1 MSTLKLEKRVL
12 KLIYLLCLLL
22 FTNLAVLEKPL
33 NIKALIIGVALCLII
48 GFSHHLIRRFY
59 PDGDK
64 FLLIFSSI
72 LAVVG
77 VAILFRINPS
87 IAIKQ
92 LIWVIL
98 GIVGYIIIVVA
109 LPDLKSFA
117 KYKKYYMIMTL
128 ILMPMAL
135 IYSLIFN
142 TSTNGAMNWVYLMG
156 GKFAF
161 QPSEFGKISLVL
173 YLAASLEKYE
183 NKNVLKEDFKQLIE
197 PAAIVTYSL
206 ICMVLQTD
214 LGSTLIFFGISVTML
229 YIATSKKKYVFT
241 CLGLSAVGAV
251 GAYSVFSHVKRR
263 VMIWLDPWAYANNE
277 SHQIV
282 QGLYGIASGGLFGVG
297 LGNGYPD
304 LIFAIESDF
313 IFAAICEEFGIIF
326 AIGIM
331 IIYFLLFYRGIRIA
345 FNTTD
350 RFSQLIV
357 VGFSTMIACQTLVII
372 GGIFTVIP
380 LTGITLPLIS
390 YGGSSMLTIF
400 FALGILQKIS
410 EGN

>member
-1 MSTLKLEKRVL
+1 MNSLKLEKRVL
-12 KLIYLLCLLL
+12 RLIYLLCLLL
-22 FTNLAVLEKPL
+22 FTNLALLEKPL
-33 NIKALIIGVALCLII
+33 NIKALIMGVALCLII
-48 GFSHHLIRRFY
+48 GFSHYLIRKFY

-77 VAILFRINPS
+77 VAILFRIDPS

-117 KYKKYYMIMTL
+117 KYKKYYMIITL
-128 ILMPMAL
+128 VLMPMAL

-173 YLAASLEKYE
+173 YLSAALKDYE
-183 NKNVLKEDFKQLIE
+183 SKNILKEDFKQLIE
-197 PAAIVTYSL
+197 PAAVVTYSL

-277 SHQIV
+277 SHQLV
-282 QGLYGIASGGLFGVG
+282 QGLYAIASGGLFGVG

-313 IFAAICEEFGIIF
+313 IFAAICEELGIIF
-326 AIGIM
+326 AIGLM

-410 EGN
+410 ENN

>member
-1 MSTLKLEKRVL
+1 MNALKLEKRVL

-22 FTNLAVLEKPL
+22 FTNLAVLEKSI
-33 NIKALIIGVALCLII
+33 NIKALIMGIALCFII
-48 GFSHHLIRRFY
+48 GFSHYLIRRFY

-77 VAILFRINPS
+77 VATLFRINPS

-98 GIVGYIIIVVA
+98 GIIGYIVIVVA

-117 KYKKYYMIMTL
+117 KYKKYYMIITL

-142 TSTNGAMNWVYLMG
+142 TSTNGAMNWVYLLDRR
-156 GKFAF
+156 FAF

-173 YLAASLEKYE
+173 YLAAALRNYE

-229 YIATSKKKYVFT
+229 YIATSKKKYVFA

-251 GAYSVFSHVKRR
+251 GAYSVFYHVKRR

-277 SHQIV
+277 SHQLV
-282 QGLYGIASGGLFGVG
+282 QGLYAIASGGLFGVG

-304 LIFAIESDF
+304 LIYAIESDF

-326 AIGIM
+326 AIGLM

-345 FNTTD
+345 FTTTD

-410 EGN
+410 ENN

>member
-1 MSTLKLEKRVL
+1 MKSLKLEKRVL
-12 KLIYLLCLLL
+12 RLIYLLCLLL
-22 FTNLAVLEKPL
+22 FANLAMLEKPL
-33 NIKALIIGVALCLII
+33 NTKALIMGVALCLII
-48 GFSHHLIRRFY
+48 GFSHYLIRRFY

-77 VAILFRINPS
+77 VAVLFRIDPS
-87 IAIKQ
+87 MAIKQ

-98 GIVGYIIIVVA
+98 GIIGYIIIVVA

-117 KYKKYYMIMTL
+117 KYKKYYMIITL
-128 ILMPMAL
+128 VLMPMAL

-173 YLAASLEKYE
+173 YLAAALENYE
-183 NKNVLKEDFKQLIE
+183 NKKILKEDFKQLIE
-197 PAAIVTYSL
+197 PAAVVTYSL

-241 CLGLSAVGAV
+241 CLGLSAIGAV

-263 VMIWLDPWAYANNE
+263 VMIWLDPWKYANDE
-277 SHQIV
+277 GYQLV
-282 QGLYGIASGGLFGVG
+282 QGLYAIASGGLFGVG

-304 LIFAIESDF
+304 LIFASESDF
-313 IFAAICEEFGIIF
+313 IYAVICEELGIIF
-326 AIGIM
+326 AIGLM

-345 FNTTD
+345 FTTTD

-410 EGN
+410 ENN

>member
-1 MSTLKLEKRVL
+1 MNSLKLEKRVL
-12 KLIYLLCLLL
+12 RLIYLLCLLL
-22 FTNLAVLEKPL
+22 FTNLAMLEKPL
-33 NIKALIIGVALCLII
+33 NTKALIMGVALCLII
-48 GFSHHLIRRFY
+48 GFSHYLIRRFY

-77 VAILFRINPS
+77 VAVLFRIDPS
-87 IAIKQ
+87 MAIKQ

-98 GIVGYIIIVVA
+98 GIVGYIIIVVV

-117 KYKKYYMIMTL
+117 KYKKYYMIITL
-128 ILMPMAL
+128 VLMPMAL

-156 GKFAF
+156 GRFAF

-173 YLAASLEKYE
+173 YLAAALENYE
-183 NKNVLKEDFKQLIE
+183 NKKVLKEDFKQLIE
-197 PAAIVTYSL
+197 PAAVVTYSL

-263 VMIWLDPWAYANNE
+263 VMIWLDPWKYATDE
-277 SHQIV
+277 GYQIV
-282 QGLYGIASGGLFGVG
+282 QGLYAIASGGLFGVG

-304 LIFAIESDF
+304 LMFASESDY
-313 IFAAICEEFGIIF
+313 IYAVICEELGIIF
-326 AIGIM
+326 AIGLM

-345 FNTTD
+345 FTTTD

-410 EGN
+410 ENN

>member
-1 MSTLKLEKRVL
+1 MNSALKLEKRVL

-22 FTNLAVLEKPL
+22 FTNLALLKKPFDT
-33 NIKALIIGVALCLII
+33 KALIIGIILCLII
-48 GFSHHLIRRFY
+48 GFSHYLIRRFY

-64 FLLIFSSI
+64 FMLIFSSI

-77 VAILFRINPS
+77 IAVLYRIDPS
-87 IAIKQ
+87 FAIKQ
-92 LIWVIL
+92 LVWAVL
-98 GIVGYIIIVVA
+98 GIIAYIVIVVA

-117 KYKKYYMIMTL
+117 KYKKIYMIITL

-135 IYSLIFN
+135 VYGLIFKVE
-142 TSTNGAMNWVYLMG
+142 TYGAMNWVFIG
-156 GKFAF
+156 PFGF
-161 QPSEFGKISLVL
+161 QPSEFGKIALVL
-173 YLAASLEKYE
+173 YLSASLMNYE
-183 NKNVLKEDFKQLIE
+183 SKNVIKEDFKQLIE
-197 PAAIVTYSL
+197 PALIVMFSL
-206 ICMVLQTD
+206 VCMVLQTD

-241 CLGLSAVGAV
+241 CLGLSAIGAV
-251 GAYSVFSHVKRR
+251 GAYGVFGHVQRR
-263 VMIWLDPWAYANNE
+263 VKIWLDPWKYAHDE
-277 SHQIV
+277 SYQIV
-282 QGLYGIASGGLFGVG
+282 QGLYAIASGGLFGVG

-304 LIFAIESDF
+304 LIFAKESDF
-313 IFAAICEEFGIIF
+313 IFAVICEELGIIF
-326 AIGIM
+326 AVGLM

-345 FNTTD
+345 FVTND
-350 RFSQLIV
+350 KFSQLAA

-390 YGGSSMLTIF
+390 YGGSSMITMF

-410 EGN
+410 EEY